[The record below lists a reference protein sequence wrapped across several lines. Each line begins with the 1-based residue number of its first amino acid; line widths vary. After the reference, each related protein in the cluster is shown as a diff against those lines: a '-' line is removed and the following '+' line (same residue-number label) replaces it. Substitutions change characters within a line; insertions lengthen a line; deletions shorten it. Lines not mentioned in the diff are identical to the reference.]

1 MFGSLVKGLRN
12 GMDLLLLLLKEEQLI
27 SSLSKNFKLPEL
39 LGSNGLEKFLV
50 QFEAAVDSEFP
61 NYQVCFFLVY
71 VFDISTNVF
80 PFLPIWILVF
90 LIEMMQMYSF
100 V

>member
-1 MFGSLVKGLRN
+1 MKGLRN

-39 LGSNGLEKFLV
+39 HGSNGLERFLV

-61 NYQVCFFLVY
+61 NYQVCYLLVY
-71 VFDISTNVF
+71 VLGYINQCFSLSPHLD
-80 PFLPIWILVF
+80 PFV
-90 LIEMMQMYSF
+90 SN
-100 V
+100 